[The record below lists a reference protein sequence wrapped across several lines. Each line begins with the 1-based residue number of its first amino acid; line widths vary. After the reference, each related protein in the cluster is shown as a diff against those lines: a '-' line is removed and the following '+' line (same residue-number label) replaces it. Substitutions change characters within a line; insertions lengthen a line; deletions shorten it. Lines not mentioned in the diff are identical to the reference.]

1 MFGIYLGIASVLAGG
16 VGALYELGS
25 KSAHSE
31 VIASSLLVL
40 AGFVGLIFFF
50 KIVRIR
56 QALDDSLVT
65 MNIIKEHY
73 IKHFKGTVPA
83 VDEIFR
89 WRLKTIPPGSRFG
102 SLTFL
107 VCLAI
112 MLIDSVALGLA
123 AVVIT
128 ELATNDA
135 NTDFLHLPT
144 NSIIYIVGWGVLA
157 VAVLTQ
163 IVAYVAMLSKTGGK
177 QAEKQAAE
185 RAGELGLPA

>member
-1 MFGIYLGIASVLAGG
+1 
-16 VGALYELGS
+16 
-25 KSAHSE
+25 
-31 VIASSLLVL
+31 
-40 AGFVGLIFFF
+40 
-50 KIVRIR
+50 
-56 QALDDSLVT
+56 
-65 MNIIKEHY
+65 
-73 IKHFKGTVPA
+73 
-83 VDEIFR
+83 
-89 WRLKTIPPGSRFG
+89 
-102 SLTFL
+102 
-107 VCLAI
+107 